1 MKKIIVTILITLIFV
16 IISGAYAVG
25 IIYAM
30 TQDGAPAFLLPIAV
44 IIFIGIV
51 GVLGYNMYERIN
63 EIKRGDE
70 NDISKY

>member
-1 MKKIIVTILITLIFV
+1 MKKIIITIFITLIFV

-25 IIYAM
+25 IISEI
-30 TQDGAPAFLLPIAV
+30 TQDRGPAFLVLLAV
-44 IIFIGIV
+44 IILVGIIW
-51 GVLGYNMYERIN
+51 VLGYNMYERIN